1 MTGDAPLTAKLA
13 RCRGARILIV
23 GDVMLDH
30 YLFGEVERISP
41 EAPVPVVRVE
51 KERHLLGGAG
61 NVAKNVA
68 ALGGHPILL
77 GVTGD
82 DDAGRAIG
90 ALLEN
95 EGIEAGLVA
104 DKSRATTIKTRIIAR
119 NQQVVRVDREVKTPL
134 DRERRELLIQT
145 LGRYLDGVGAVI
157 VSDYGKGAISAP
169 VMDAIRERAAAL
181 AEPPPLI
188 VDPKTYQ
195 YDLYQGAWLLTP
207 NLKEAAE
214 CSGLRVSSKAEII
227 RAGHAIFK
235 KLRPKHL
242 LITLG
247 AEGIA
252 LFESPGKISRIPTV
266 ARNVFD
272 VTGAGDTVIASL
284 ALGVAGGLTLRD
296 ACIAANAAAG
306 IVVGRVGAASV
317 TMDELTAEFARGHAP
332 ELETWLDEA

>member
-1 MTGDAPLTAKLA
+1 MTAKLA
-13 RCRGARILIV
+13 NLRGARILIV

-51 KERHLLGGAG
+51 RERHLLGGAG

-68 ALGGHPILL
+68 SLGGHPILL
-77 GVTGD
+77 GVAGD
-82 DDAGRAIG
+82 DDAGRAVG
-90 ALLEN
+90 ALLEK
-95 EGIEAGLVA
+95 EGIEAGLIA

-119 NQQVVRVDREVKTPL
+119 NQQVVRVDREVKDPL
-134 DRERRELLIQT
+134 DRERRDMLVQVI
-145 LGRYLDGVGAVI
+145 GRYIDSVGAVI
-157 VSDYGKGAISAP
+157 VSDYGKGVITAP
-169 VMDAIRERAAAL
+169 VMDAIREQAAAV
-181 AEPPPLI
+181 PNPPLVI

-214 CSGLRVSSKAEII
+214 CSGLRVSGKAEIVK
-227 RAGHAIFK
+227 AGHVIFK
-235 KLRPKHL
+235 KLKPRHL

-252 LFESPGKISRIPTV
+252 LFESPGKITRIPTV
-266 ARNVFD
+266 AKNVFD
-272 VTGAGDTVIASL
+272 VTGAGDTVIATL
-284 ALGVAGGLTLRD
+284 ALGLAGGLTLLE
-296 ACIAANAAAG
+296 ACIAANVAAG
-306 IVVGRVGAASV
+306 IVVGRVGAACV
-317 TMDELTAEFARGHAP
+317 TMEELTAEFSRGRAP

>member
-1 MTGDAPLTAKLA
+1 
-13 RCRGARILIV
+13 
-23 GDVMLDH
+23 MLDH

-41 EAPVPVVRVE
+41 EAPVPVVRVQR
-51 KERHLLGGAG
+51 ERHLLGGAG

-68 ALGGHPILL
+68 SLGGRPVLL
-77 GVTGD
+77 GVCGD
-82 DDAGRAIG
+82 DDAGRAVG

-104 DKSRATTIKTRIIAR
+104 DKARATTIKTRIIAR
-119 NQQVVRVDREVKTPL
+119 GQQVVRVDREIKEPL
-134 DRERRELLIQT
+134 DRERRELLIRAIGSH
-145 LGRYLDGVGAVI
+145 LSGVGAVI
-157 VSDYGKGAISAP
+157 VSDYGKGVVSAP
-169 VMDAIRERAAAL
+169 VMDAIRELAAA
-181 AEPPPLI
+181 AANPPLVI

-195 YDLYQGAWLLTP
+195 YDLYHGAGLLTP

-214 CSGLRVSSKAEII
+214 CSGLQVSGKTQII
-227 RAGHAIFK
+227 KAGHAIFK

-252 LFESPGKISRIPTV
+252 LFESPGKITRIPTV

-272 VTGAGDTVIASL
+272 VTGAGDTVIATL
-284 ALGVAGGLTLRD
+284 ALGLAGGLTLLE

-317 TMDELTAEFARGHAP
+317 SLEELRAAIAHGPTP
-332 ELETWLDEA
+332 ELETWLDEN

>member
-1 MTGDAPLTAKLA
+1 MTGGAPLTAKLGNLH
-13 RCRGARILIV
+13 GARILIV

-68 ALGGHPILL
+68 TLGGHPVLL
-77 GVTGD
+77 GVAGD
-82 DDAGRAIG
+82 DDAGHAIG
-90 ALLEN
+90 VLLEN
-95 EGIEAGLVA
+95 EGIEAGLIA
-104 DKSRATTIKTRIIAR
+104 DKSRPTTIKTRIIAR
-119 NQQVVRVDREVKTPL
+119 NQQVVRVDREIREPL
-134 DRERRELLIQT
+134 DRERRDMLIQT
-145 LGRYLDGVGAVI
+145 IGRYMDSVGAVI
-157 VSDYGKGAISAP
+157 VSDYGKGVISAP
-169 VMDAIRERAAAL
+169 VMDAIREQAAAL
-181 AEPPPLI
+181 PDPPLVI

-195 YDLYQGAWLLTP
+195 YELYQGMGLLTP

-214 CSGLRVSSKAEII
+214 CSGLRLNGKAEII
-227 RAGHAIFK
+227 KAGHAIFK

-252 LFESPGKISRIPTV
+252 LFTSPGKITRIPTV

-272 VTGAGDTVIASL
+272 VTGAGDTVIATM
-284 ALGVAGGLTLRD
+284 ALGLAGGLTLLE

-317 TMDELTAEFARGHAP
+317 GLVELTDEFSRGLAP